1 MEIVR
6 LNPAAVKS
14 LIALNGL
21 SQRQL
26 AKTTGLSESYLS
38 ELVHG
43 HKSGSAP
50 TWKKLADNLGV
61 EIIDIITED
70 VA

>member
-1 MEIVR
+1 MR
-6 LNPAAVKS
+6 LNPAAVKT
-14 LIALNGL
+14 LIVLNGL

-26 AKTTGLSESYLS
+26 AKTSGLSESYVS

-50 TWKKLADNLGV
+50 TWKRLADTFGV
-61 EIIDIITED
+61 EIIDILTED
-70 VA
+70 AT